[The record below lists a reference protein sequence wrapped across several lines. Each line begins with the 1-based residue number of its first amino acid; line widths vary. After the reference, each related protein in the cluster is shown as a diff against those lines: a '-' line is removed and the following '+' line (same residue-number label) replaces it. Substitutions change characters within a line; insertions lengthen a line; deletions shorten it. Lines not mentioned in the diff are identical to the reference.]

1 MAKKQTQP
9 KTIIIKAPKPKS
21 FDLSF
26 TKPNEN
32 MKILAAI
39 QTLQANAGWHFLTQV
54 FQENIKFLERQ
65 IITKIDPETGK
76 ELTDAQIDLL
86 RFKHAYLTELL
97 NKPEQFIKQLSR
109 TDQAENDLDP
119 YDKGE
124 QP

>member
-26 TKPNEN
+26 TDTKEN

-65 IITKIDPETGK
+65 IITKVDPETGK
-76 ELTDAQIDLL
+76 ELADAQIDLL

-124 QP
+124 RP